1 MAKQLPCID
10 ASCRDFVSRQR
21 IFFAAFAA
29 TGPPRSIRE

>member
-21 IFFAAFAA
+21 IFFAAS
-29 TGPPRSIRE
+29 TERGPPRSIRE